1 METILV
7 TGGTGLVGKA
17 IQTISITNSYPFH
30 FVFLSSSDC
39 DLTIEKKVD
48 ELFSRIK
55 PDYVIHLAA
64 YVGGL
69 YKNMNQ
75 PVNMIDKNVK
85 MNLHVVEAC
94 HRYQVKK
101 LISCLSTCIFP
112 DQTTYPINETML
124 HHGPPHDSNASYAYA
139 KRLLDIQCQAYRKQ
153 YQSPFVCVIPTNIY
167 GPHDQFS
174 LEDGHVIPALIHQCY
189 LAKRDG
195 KPFVVRGTGK
205 PLRQFILS
213 TDLATVIMNV
223 LFHESSPER
232 LIVSGREEVSIR
244 YVAECIASAFAYH
257 DKLVFDSSYSD
268 GQYKKTADPSLL
280 EQLIQPKWTTLEK
293 GIHETVKWFIDHV
306 GEIRK

>member
-7 TGGTGLVGKA
+7 TGGSGLVGKA
-17 IQTISITNSYPFH
+17 IQSISNNHAFR

-39 DLTIEKKVD
+39 DLTIEQQVD
-48 ELFSRIK
+48 ELFVKVK

-75 PVNMIDKNVK
+75 PVHMIEKNVK
-85 MNLHVVEAC
+85 MNLHVVAAC

-101 LISCLSTCIFP
+101 LIACLSTCIFP

-139 KRLLDIQCQAYRKQ
+139 KRLLDIQCQAYRNQ

-223 LFHESSPER
+223 LLHESTPER
-232 LIVSGREEVSIR
+232 IIVSGREEVSIR
-244 YVAECIASAFAYH
+244 YVAECIAQAFNYQEE
-257 DKLVFDSSYSD
+257 LVFDSTYSD
-268 GQYKKTADPSLL
+268 GQYKKTADATLL
-280 EQLIQPKWTTLEK
+280 EHMGPCNWTPLEQ
-293 GIHETVKWFIDHV
+293 GITDTVQWFIDHV
-306 GEIRK
+306 NDIRK